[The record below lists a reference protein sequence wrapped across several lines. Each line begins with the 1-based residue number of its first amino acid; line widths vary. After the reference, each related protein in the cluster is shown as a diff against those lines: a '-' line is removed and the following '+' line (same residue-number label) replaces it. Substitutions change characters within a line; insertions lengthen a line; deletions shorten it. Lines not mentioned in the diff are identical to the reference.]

1 MLEALHAHM
10 GRSDA
15 ELLEASR
22 RGEREAF
29 GALIERYQRVV
40 CAVSYS
46 RTGDRALS
54 EDVAQDTFLAA
65 WSRLDQLREA
75 GRLRAWLCGIA
86 RNLARKARLRTEREA
101 PTEALSTTCGG
112 ASAFDRVAE
121 VEAERV
127 VRDALTR
134 VPEKYR
140 DVLVLYYR
148 EQRSVREVSQLL
160 GLSEAAT
167 LQRLS
172 RGRQY
177 LTEGV
182 THLVE
187 RSLRGHVQKSLV
199 AGVLAAVAF
208 TPSHASAATFGNAK
222 GTSMLKL
229 VLIGTAFAAAGTTAA
244 VTHPWSRSPA
254 NPTASITAPVAVA
267 IPIAPSHAEREPALP
282 PLRPAPYHVVAGPQ
296 PPMPPNA
303 IRAPRPEDL
312 PRLDRTELDK
322 VKITQ
327 GPAKGP
333 ANAPVTIT
341 MFSDM
346 ICPYCGNSLG
356 TLDQLMD
363 EYPGKLRIVM
373 KQLPV
378 HATAV
383 MPAEANYAA
392 DAQGKFWELH
402 DLMAQHEDDLS
413 RANVELLAQ
422 QAGLDLTAFRAALD
436 HHTYKPAVDADIA
449 AAKEIELQATPS
461 FVINGRRVIGNLP
474 VESFRTVI
482 DDALAHP

>member
-1 MLEALHAHM
+1 M

-15 ELLEASR
+15 ELLDASK

-29 GALIERYQRVV
+29 GALIERYQGVV

-46 RTGDRALS
+46 RTGDRTLS

-65 WSRLDQLREA
+65 WSQLDQLREA

-86 RNLARKARLRTEREA
+86 RNLARKARMRVEREA
-101 PTEALSTTCGG
+101 PTEALSTTYGG
-112 ASAFDRVAE
+112 ANPFDQVAE

-148 EQRSVREVSQLL
+148 EHRSVRDVARMLDL
-160 GLSEAAT
+160 TEAAT

-177 LTEGV
+177 LTDGV
-182 THLVE
+182 TNLVE

-199 AGVLAAVAF
+199 AGVLAAIAF
-208 TPSHASAATFGNAK
+208 TPSHASAATSAHAK
-222 GTSMLKL
+222 GTSMIKL
-229 VLIGTAFAAAGTTAA
+229 VLVGAAFAAAGTTAV
-244 VTHPWSRSPA
+244 VTHPWSHS
-254 NPTASITAPVAVA
+254 SSAPVVQTAA
-267 IPIAPSHAEREPALP
+267 IAQVVPAAPHAEREPALP
-282 PLRPAPYHVVAGPQ
+282 ALKPAPYHVVEGPQ
-296 PPMPPNA
+296 VPIPPNA
-303 IRAPRPEDL
+303 VRQPMPNEL
-312 PRLDRTELDK
+312 PRLDRTVLDK
-322 VKITQ
+322 AKITQ
-327 GPAKGP
+327 GPTKGP
-333 ANAPVTIT
+333 ATAPVTIT
-341 MFSDM
+341 IFSDM
-346 ICPYCGNSLG
+346 VCPYCANSLG
-356 TLDQLMD
+356 TIDQLMD

-378 HATAV
+378 HEAAR

-392 DAQGKFWELH
+392 DAQGKFWEMH
-402 DLMAQHEDDLS
+402 DLMVQHEDDLS
-413 RANVELLAQ
+413 RAHVEVLAQ
-422 QAGLDLTAFRAALD
+422 QAGLDMTAFRAALD
-436 HHTYKPAVDADIA
+436 NHTYKPAVAADVES
-449 AAKEIELQATPS
+449 AKQIELNATPS

-474 VESFRTVI
+474 VESFRAVI

>member
-1 MLEALHAHM
+1 M

-29 GALIERYQRVV
+29 GALIERYQGVV

-65 WSRLDQLREA
+65 WRQLDQLREA

-86 RNLARKARLRTEREA
+86 RNLARKARLRVEREA

-112 ASAFDRVAE
+112 ENPFDQVAE

-134 VPEKYR
+134 VPETYR

-148 EQRSVREVSQLL
+148 EHRSVGEVARMLD
-160 GLSEAAT
+160 LSEAAT

-172 RGRQY
+172 RGRKY
-177 LTEGV
+177 LTDGV
-182 THLVE
+182 TDLVE

-199 AGVLAAVAF
+199 AGVLAALAF
-208 TPSHASAATFGNAK
+208 TPSRASAATSAHAK
-222 GTSMLKL
+222 GTSMIKIVL
-229 VLIGTAFAAAGTTAA
+229 VGAALAAAGTTAV
-244 VTHPWSRSPA
+244 VTHPWSRSA
-254 NPTASITAPVAVA
+254 QTAPAPIHEAAITPVAPA
-267 IPIAPSHAEREPALP
+267 APHAEREPALAAP
-282 PLRPAPYHVVAGPQ
+282 KVAPYHVVEGPQ
-296 PPMPPNA
+296 VPMPPNA
-303 IRAPRPEDL
+303 HREATPDEL
-312 PRLDRTELDK
+312 PRLDQATLTKE
-322 VKITQ
+322 KIAQ
-327 GPAKGP
+327 GPAKGA

-378 HATAV
+378 HKAAV

-402 DLMAQHEDDLS
+402 DLMAQHTDDLS
-413 RANVELLAQ
+413 RAHVEALAQ
-422 QAGLDLTAFRAALD
+422 QAGLDMTAFRAALD
-436 HHTYKPAVDADIA
+436 NHTYKAAVDADMQSA
-449 AAKEIELQATPS
+449 MNVELKATPS

-474 VESFRTVI
+474 IESFRAVI

>member
-1 MLEALHAHM
+1 M

-29 GALIERYQRVV
+29 GALIERYQGVV

-65 WSRLDQLREA
+65 WRQLDQLREA

-86 RNLARKARLRTEREA
+86 RNLARKARLRVEREA
-101 PTEALSTTCGG
+101 PTEALSTTYSG
-112 ASAFDRVAE
+112 ANPFDQVAE

-134 VPEKYR
+134 VPETYR

-148 EQRSVREVSQLL
+148 EHRSVGEVARMLD
-160 GLSEAAT
+160 LSEAAT

-172 RGRQY
+172 RGRKY
-177 LTEGV
+177 LTDGV
-182 THLVE
+182 TDLVE

-199 AGVLAAVAF
+199 GGVLAAIAF
-208 TPSHASAATFGNAK
+208 TPSRASAATPAHAK
-222 GTSMLKL
+222 GTSMIKIVL
-229 VLIGTAFAAAGTTAA
+229 VGAAFAAAGTTAV
-244 VTHPWSRSPA
+244 VTHPWSRSA
-254 NPTASITAPVAVA
+254 QTAPAPVQEAA
-267 IPIAPSHAEREPALP
+267 ITPVVQAGHAEREPALP
-282 PLRPAPYHVVAGPQ
+282 ALKPAPYHVVEGPQ
-296 PPMPPNA
+296 VPMPPGA
-303 IRAPRPEDL
+303 HREPRPDEL
-312 PRLDRTELDK
+312 PLLDSATLAKDK
-322 VKITQ
+322 IEK
-327 GPAKGP
+327 GPAKGA

-378 HATAV
+378 HAAAV

-402 DLMAQHEDDLS
+402 DLMAQHTDDLS
-413 RANVELLAQ
+413 RPHVEALAQ
-422 QAGLDLTAFRAALD
+422 QAGLDMTAFRAALD
-436 HHTYKPAVDADIA
+436 NHTYKAAVDADIA
-449 AAKEIELQATPS
+449 AAKDIELQATPS

-474 VESFRTVI
+474 VEAFRAVI

>member
-1 MLEALHAHM
+1 VLLALHTDM

-29 GALIERYQRVV
+29 GALIERYQGVV

-46 RTGDRALS
+46 RTGDRTLS

-75 GRLRAWLCGIA
+75 GKLRAWLCGIA

-112 ASAFDRVAE
+112 ANPFDQVAE

-134 VPEKYR
+134 VPETYR

-148 EQRSVREVSQLL
+148 EQRSVRDVAQLL

-172 RGRQY
+172 RGRHY
-177 LTEGV
+177 LTNGV
-182 THLVE
+182 TDLVE
-187 RSLRGHVQKSLV
+187 RSLRGHVQKSLA
-199 AGVLAAVAF
+199 AGVLAAIAF
-208 TPSHASAATFGNAK
+208 TPSRASAATHAK
-222 GTSMLKL
+222 GTSMIKL
-229 VLIGTAFAAAGTTAA
+229 VLVGAAFAAAGTTAV
-244 VTHPWSRSPA
+244 VTHPWSHSSSSAATPTTLVASAATPA
-254 NPTASITAPVAVA
+254 P
-267 IPIAPSHAEREPALP
+267 HGEREPALP
-282 PLRPAPYHVVAGPQ
+282 APRVAPSHVVEGPQ
-296 PPMPPNA
+296 VPMPGNA
-303 IRAPRPEDL
+303 VREPSPDEMA
-312 PRLDRTELDK
+312 RLDQAALAKAK
-322 VKITQ
+322 VTQ
-327 GPAKGP
+327 GPAKG
-333 ANAPVTIT
+333 ATNAPVTIT
-341 MFSDM
+341 MYADM

-356 TLDQLMD
+356 TIDQLMD

-373 KQLPV
+373 KQMPV
-378 HATAV
+378 HSAAV

-402 DLMAQHEDDLS
+402 DLMAQHQDDLS
-413 RANVELLAQ
+413 RGNVDALAQ
-422 QAGLDLTAFRAALD
+422 QAGLDMTAFNVAPTL
-436 HHTYKPAVDADIA
+436 
-449 AAKEIELQATPS
+449 L
-461 FVINGRRVIGNLP
+461 RR
-474 VESFRTVI
+474 RTSRSTR
-482 DDALAHP
+482 PRRS

>member
-1 MLEALHAHM
+1 M

-15 ELLEASR
+15 ELLDASK

-29 GALIERYQRVV
+29 GALIERYQGVV

-46 RTGDRALS
+46 RTGDRTLS

-65 WSRLDQLREA
+65 WSQLDQLREA

-86 RNLARKARLRTEREA
+86 RNLARKARLRVEREA
-101 PTEALSTTCGG
+101 PTEALSTTYGG
-112 ASAFDRVAE
+112 ANPFDQVAE

-148 EQRSVREVSQLL
+148 EHRSVRDVARMLD
-160 GLSEAAT
+160 LSEAAT

-177 LTEGV
+177 LTDGV
-182 THLVE
+182 TNLVE
-187 RSLRGHVQKSLV
+187 RSLRDHVQKSLV
-199 AGVLAAVAF
+199 AGVLAAIAF
-208 TPSHASAATFGNAK
+208 TPSHASAATSAHAK
-222 GTSMLKL
+222 GTSMIKL
-229 VLIGTAFAAAGTTAA
+229 VLVGAAFAAAGTTAV
-244 VTHPWSRSPA
+244 VTHPWSHSSSAPA
-254 NPTASITAPVAVA
+254 VQTAAIAPVVPA
-267 IPIAPSHAEREPALP
+267 APHAEREPALP
-282 PLRPAPYHVVAGPQ
+282 TPKPAPYHVVEGPQ
-296 PPMPPNA
+296 VPMPANA
-303 IRAPRPEDL
+303 IREPRPEDM
-312 PRLDRTELDK
+312 PRLDQAALAKAK
-322 VKITQ
+322 VTQ
-327 GPAKGP
+327 GPAKGA

-341 MFSDM
+341 MYSDM

-356 TLDQLMD
+356 TIDQLMD

-373 KQLPV
+373 KQMPV
-378 HATAV
+378 HKAAV

-402 DLMAQHEDDLS
+402 DLMAQHQDDLS
-413 RANVELLAQ
+413 RGNVDALAQ
-422 QAGLDLTAFRAALD
+422 QAGLDMTAFNAALD
-436 HHTYKPAVDADIA
+436 NHTYKAAVDADIA
-449 AAKEIELQATPS
+449 SAKDIEINATPS
-461 FVINGRRVIGNLP
+461 FVINGRRMIGNLP
-474 VESFRTVI
+474 VEQFRTII

>member
-1 MLEALHAHM
+1 M
-10 GRSDA
+10 
-15 ELLEASR
+15 EASR

-29 GALIERYQRVV
+29 GALIERYQGVV

-112 ASAFDRVAE
+112 ANPFDQVAE

-134 VPEKYR
+134 VPETYR

-148 EQRSVREVSQLL
+148 EQRSVREVAQLL

-172 RGRQY
+172 RGRHY
-177 LTEGV
+177 LTAGV
-182 THLVE
+182 TELVE

-199 AGVLAAVAF
+199 AGVLAAIVF
-208 TPSHASAATFGNAK
+208 TPSHASAATHAK
-222 GTSMLKL
+222 GTSMIKL
-229 VLIGTAFAAAGTTAA
+229 VLVGAAFAAAGTTA
-244 VTHPWSRSPA
+244 VITHPWSHSSSSAAALTPSVA
-254 NPTASITAPVAVA
+254 AAPVAV
-267 IPIAPSHAEREPALP
+267 HAEREPALP
-282 PLRPAPYHVVAGPQ
+282 APRPAPYHVVEGAHVPVPANAVRQPGPY
-296 PPMPPNA
+296 
-303 IRAPRPEDL
+303 DL
-312 PRLDRTELDK
+312 PRLDRAALDK
-322 VKITQ
+322 AKVTQ
-327 GPAKGP
+327 GPAKGA

-341 MFSDM
+341 MYSDM

-378 HATAV
+378 HTAAV

-402 DLMAQHEDDLS
+402 DLMAQHQDDLS
-413 RANVELLAQ
+413 RGNVEALAQ
-422 QAGLDLTAFRAALD
+422 QAGLDMTAFRAALD
-436 HHTYKPAVDADIA
+436 NHTFKPAVAADIA
-449 AAKEIELQATPS
+449 SAKDIELNATPS

-474 VESFRTVI
+474 VESFRAVI
-482 DDALAHP
+482 DDVLAHP

>member
-1 MLEALHAHM
+1 M

-29 GALIERYQRVV
+29 GALIERYQGVV

-65 WSRLDQLREA
+65 WSRLDQLRDT
-75 GRLRAWLCGIA
+75 GRVRAWLCGIA

-101 PTEALSTTCGG
+101 PTEALSTTYGG
-112 ASAFDRVAE
+112 ADPFDQVAE

-134 VPEKYR
+134 VPETYR

-148 EQRSVREVSQLL
+148 EHRSVRDVAVLL

-177 LTEGV
+177 LTDGV
-182 THLVE
+182 TNLVE

-199 AGVLAAVAF
+199 AGVLAAIAF
-208 TPSHASAATFGNAK
+208 TPSHASAATHAK
-222 GTSMLKL
+222 GTSMIKL
-229 VLIGTAFAAAGTTAA
+229 VLLGTALAAAGTTAV
-244 VTHPWSRSPA
+244 VTHPWSRSS
-254 NPTASITAPVAVA
+254 PTAPAPIREAAITPLAPAA
-267 IPIAPSHAEREPALP
+267 SHAEREPVLP
-282 PLRPAPYHVVAGPQ
+282 APQVAPYHVVAGPQ
-296 PPMPPNA
+296 VPMPANA
-303 IRAPRPEDL
+303 IREPAPNEL
-312 PRLDRTELDK
+312 PRLDRAALDK
-322 VKITQ
+322 AKITQ

-356 TLDQLMD
+356 TIDQLMD

-373 KQLPV
+373 KQMPV
-378 HATAV
+378 HTTAQ

-392 DAQGKFWELH
+392 DAQGKFWEMH
-402 DLMAQHEDDLS
+402 DLMAQHQDDLS
-413 RANVELLAQ
+413 RPRVEALAQ
-422 QAGLDLTAFRAALD
+422 QAGLDMPAFRAALD
-436 HHTYKPAVDADIA
+436 NHTYKPAVAADMA
-449 AAKEIELQATPS
+449 SAKQIEIDATPS

-474 VESFRTVI
+474 VESFRAVI

>member
-1 MLEALHAHM
+1 M

-15 ELLEASR
+15 ELLDASK

-29 GALIERYQRVV
+29 GALIERYQGVV

-46 RTGDRALS
+46 RTGDRTLS

-65 WSRLDQLREA
+65 WKQLDQLREA

-86 RNLARKARLRTEREA
+86 RNLARKARLRVEREA
-101 PTEALSTTCGG
+101 PTEALSTTYGG
-112 ASAFDRVAE
+112 ANPFDQVAE

-148 EQRSVREVSQLL
+148 EHRSVRDVARMLDL
-160 GLSEAAT
+160 TEAAT

-172 RGRQY
+172 RGRQC
-177 LTEGV
+177 LTDGV
-182 THLVE
+182 TNLVE

-199 AGVLAAVAF
+199 AGVLAAIAF
-208 TPSHASAATFGNAK
+208 TPSHASAATPAHAK
-222 GTSMLKL
+222 GTSMIKL
-229 VLIGTAFAAAGTTAA
+229 VLVGAAFAAAGTTAV
-244 VTHPWSRSPA
+244 VTHPWSHSAPA
-254 NPTASITAPVAVA
+254 ASIVQAAAVTPVAPA
-267 IPIAPSHAEREPALP
+267 APHAEREPALP
-282 PLRPAPYHVVAGPQ
+282 APRVAPYHVVEGPQ
-296 PPMPPNA
+296 VTPPANVHREPMPD
-303 IRAPRPEDL
+303 EL
-312 PRLDRTELDK
+312 PRLDQALLAK
-322 VKITQ
+322 AKITQ
-327 GPAKGP
+327 GPAKGA

-378 HATAV
+378 HDAAK

-402 DLMAQHEDDLS
+402 DLMAQHQDDLS
-413 RANVELLAQ
+413 RANVDVLAQ
-422 QAGLDLTAFRAALD
+422 QAGLDMTAFNAALD
-436 HHTYKPAVDADIA
+436 NHTYKAAVDADVA
-449 AAKEIELQATPS
+449 SAKDIELKATPS

-474 VESFRTVI
+474 VESFRAVI